1 MTDHLQFYFIH
12 TDYIYKIY
20 IIMRE
25 LKKRTNIWGGGK
37 TYGRT
42 EEEDINR
49 R

>member
-1 MTDHLQFYFIH
+1 M
-12 TDYIYKIY
+12 
-20 IIMRE
+20 MRE
-25 LKKRTNIWGGGK
+25 VKKRTNIWGGGK